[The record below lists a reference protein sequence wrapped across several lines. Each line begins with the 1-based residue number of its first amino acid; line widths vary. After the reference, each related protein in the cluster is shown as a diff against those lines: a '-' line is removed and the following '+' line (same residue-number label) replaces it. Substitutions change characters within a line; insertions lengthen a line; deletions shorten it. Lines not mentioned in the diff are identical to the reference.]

1 MKSYELPLSPNY
13 VCNWGVKE
21 AIRELLQNAIDGE
34 HCGHKKSIRYNEEE
48 RVLYIINENTKLS
61 KSSLVLGCSS
71 KDSIDGMIGKFGEG
85 YKLALIVL
93 LRKGFKIDIINA
105 DEEWKPRFAN
115 SEKFDTQVLTI
126 DIENLST
133 ENKKCINTELCFA
146 IYGIDKELYDKLLI
160 YFPCIDEDYG
170 NMVESENGYILLE
183 PKFKGKMY
191 VEGLYIQSDDNFKY
205 GYNFNSDVVD
215 LDRDRKAINY
225 YELRRL
231 TAASVVTAETCCPEL
246 FKAISDSYTD
256 VKDITDVLDDASDD
270 FLQQYRDML
279 YKEKGLEENTL
290 VATESVMRQLE
301 QMDIDMPIVKG
312 TEIES
317 YLIAKANDKLG
328 LIYQA
333 KEAVKNKDEKEEA
346 FDNLKSSIYSK
357 FMMWFLENKKYLTKK
372 AQASFLE
379 LLKSWSLRPNNFEY
393 IEAFIPEDFDYT
405 NESIDRLKEEILSK
419 EEENL

>member
-290 VATESVMRQLE
+290 VATESVMKQLE

-346 FDNLKSSIYSK
+346 FDNLKSSTYSK

-379 LLKSWSLRPNNFEY
+379 LLKSWSLRPNNFEC

>member
-1 MKSYELPLSPNY
+1 
-13 VCNWGVKE
+13 
-21 AIRELLQNAIDGE
+21 
-34 HCGHKKSIRYNEEE
+34 
-48 RVLYIINENTKLS
+48 
-61 KSSLVLGCSS
+61 
-71 KDSIDGMIGKFGEG
+71 
-85 YKLALIVL
+85 
-93 LRKGFKIDIINA
+93 
-105 DEEWKPRFAN
+105 
-115 SEKFDTQVLTI
+115 
-126 DIENLST
+126 
-133 ENKKCINTELCFA
+133 
-146 IYGIDKELYDKLLI
+146 
-160 YFPCIDEDYG
+160 
-170 NMVESENGYILLE
+170 MVESENGYILLE
-183 PKFKGKMY
+183 PKFKDKMY

-333 KEAVKNKDEKEEA
+333 KEAASKKSDEDDAWYSVRSSSWMSLKCWFDKYCKHISKEGKERFA
-346 FDNLKSSIYSK
+346 SIMNRMEPSV
-357 FMMWFLENKKYLTKK
+357 LCHIKKYLP
-372 AQASFLE
+372 E
-379 LLKSWSLRPNNFEY
+379 G
-393 IEAFIPEDFDYT
+393 FIWT
-405 NESIDRLKEEILSK
+405 
-419 EEENL
+419 EENFADLEEQIKNRT